1 MLNNLFDYCKGDEI
15 YFRVIYLEI
24 NLNDFKVISIEV
36 EPKIIQQFSL
46 LGTTNIYQIENLNVS
61 LNGNIGNLMKIIID
75 HLLQTGLQ

>member
-1 MLNNLFDYCKGDEI
+1 M
-15 YFRVIYLEI
+15 
-24 NLNDFKVISIEV
+24 NDFKGISIRV

-61 LNGNIGNLMKIIID
+61 LNGNIRILVKIIIE